1 VPLRLPAANT
11 SSGSVPDRRLAPGQI
26 APTLQA
32 ALGRQIA
39 SHIQAVWRAR
49 ISSVRTGGG
58 VIWHR
63 IHLEAHVIPAQAG
76 IHCAGRWKR
85 SADRLD
91 SRLRGNDG
99 TREPPCLSN
108 DATTG
113 LEIEDIEQSRTVARH
128 CTLKGMP
135 VPRLRDGLYDPR
147 AAGFSAIC

>member
-1 VPLRLPAANT
+1 M
-11 SSGSVPDRRLAPGQI
+11 RLAYAKRPFAVI
-26 APTLQA
+26 SRFIPNLTPSQA
-32 ALGRQIA
+32 HLR
-39 SHIQAVWRAR
+39 R
-49 ISSVRTGGG
+49 GGG

>member
-1 VPLRLPAANT
+1 M
-11 SSGSVPDRRLAPGQI
+11 RRHEKNVVKGQCLWNGTFDHTLLIGWFRTATRKRHSNRCAPIGQ
-26 APTLQA
+26 
-32 ALGRQIA
+32 
-39 SHIQAVWRAR
+39 V
-49 ISSVRTGGG
+49 VRRVGGG

-147 AAGFSAIC
+147 AAGFPATC